1 MLLTW
6 IYAVWMMS
14 TQATALMVPIA
25 DAFVKQYAASFEE
38 APAATILSEK
48 AEVARIERGHEN
60 KYAPHA
66 ARVVPVS
73 LICEFN
79 VLFFIN

>member
-38 APAATILSEK
+38 APADTHLSEK
-48 AEVARIERGHEN
+48 TAAARMERGHEN
-60 KYAPHA
+60 KYAPRA
-66 ARVVPVS
+66 ARV
-73 LICEFN
+73 LY
-79 VLFFIN
+79 